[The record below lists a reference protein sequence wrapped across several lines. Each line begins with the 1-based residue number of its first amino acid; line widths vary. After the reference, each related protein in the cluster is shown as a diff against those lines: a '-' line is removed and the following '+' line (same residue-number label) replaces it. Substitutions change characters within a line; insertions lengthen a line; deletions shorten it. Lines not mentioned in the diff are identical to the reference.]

1 MGEVVLMP
9 IATSLFFVKEC
20 DYMFDD
26 VKLAGI
32 YIRVSTE
39 DQAREGFSLPEQE
52 ERLRD
57 FCKFR
62 NYKIYKIYK
71 DAGISAKNDNRPAYQ
86 EMIQDVKDK
95 NINVI
100 VAFKLDRLT
109 RSVYDIEKLMTL
121 VNKYE
126 CDIDCLADES
136 NTTTSNG
143 RMVMRIMTSVSQ
155 NEIEKCSERT
165 KLGLYGAIKAG
176 HIPGVTPVG
185 YDRENKLLKINPISS
200 EVVKRI
206 FEMYSHGKS
215 HFTIK
220 KILNEEQ
227 ALGKSNWQ
235 DSSIRKIL
243 SNPIYKGDYVI
254 NKGTKNEIYYENIC
268 PAIVSRD
275 LWDLCQEQGAKN
287 SKNYIRK
294 EDYYFLQ
301 KLKCPTCG
309 RIMGGK
315 ATQKPSGK
323 SYYYYQCHDCKNHL
337 KEVDIERQMLD
348 ILNEIFEYDSVV
360 NNFFLPLVKDKLNY
374 YNVDLEKELIN
385 LRNKQER
392 IRKAYING
400 SFELDVYEKEN
411 TIVTNNI
418 KDIERKILEEKQAQS
433 LELTK
438 NDILVFRDLDFI
450 NKIKFPELY
459 DKCITSWKKLDRLQ
473 KQNIVMHYIDNIE
486 LTQLKKKVIVSK
498 INFRDTFF
506 NEFKELFDEG
516 YLDWNIDG
524 ENDDES
530 GKIRYSNYLPKEE
543 VEKEIEKLNEWY
555 KVKLFYGKF
564 NKITGLFNFKFDE
577 RYDLVRFFPTDKD
590 TLHNEI
596 NIGAIGVQKA
606 QLKEVDFKK
615 EMIKLYGLE
624 NVEN

>member
-1 MGEVVLMP
+1 MYDE
-9 IATSLFFVKEC
+9 
-20 DYMFDD
+20 

-52 ERLRD
+52 ERLRE

-62 NYKIYKIYK
+62 NYKIYKVYK

-86 EMIQDVKDK
+86 EMIQDVRDK

-185 YDRENKLLKINPISS
+185 YDRENKQLKINPISS
-200 EVVKRI
+200 EIVKKI
-206 FEMYSHGKS
+206 FDMYSHGKS
-215 HFTIK
+215 HFNIQK
-220 KILNEEQ
+220 VLNDEQ

-243 SNPIYKGDYVI
+243 SNPIYKGDYI
-254 NKGTKNEIYYENIC
+254 LNKGTKNEIYYENIC
-268 PAIVSRD
+268 PAIISHD

-315 ATQKPSGK
+315 ATQKPNGK
-323 SYYYYQCHDCKNHL
+323 SYYYYQCHDCKNNL
-337 KEVDIERQMLD
+337 KEADIEEQIIT
-348 ILNEIFEYDSVV
+348 ILNEILEYDGVV
-360 NNFFLPLVKDKLNY
+360 NNFFLPLIKNKLNY

-385 LRNKQER
+385 LKNKQQR

-400 SFELDVYEKEN
+400 VFELDIYEKEN
-411 TIVTNNI
+411 AIISNNI
-418 KDIERKILEEKQAQS
+418 KDVERKIIEEKQIQN
-433 LELTK
+433 LELNK

-459 DKCITSWKKLDRLQ
+459 DKFITSWKKLDRLQ

-506 NEFKELFDEG
+506 NEFKELFDAG

-524 ENDDES
+524 ETDDES
-530 GKIRYSNYLPKEE
+530 GKIRYSNYLPIDE
-543 VEKEIEKLNEWY
+543 VKKHIEKLNEWY
-555 KVKLFYGKF
+555 KVNLFYGKF
-564 NKITGLFNFKFDE
+564 NKITGLFNFKLDE
-577 RYDLVRFFPTDKD
+577 SYSLVRIFPIEKN

-596 NIGAIGVQKA
+596 DIGIIGVQNNS
-606 QLKEVDFKK
+606 LEEVNFKE
-615 EMIKLYGLE
+615 EITELYGLE
-624 NVEN
+624 TINI